1 MASTTSTSIGF
12 SNTMGIFDEFVARH
26 TLANT
31 WTERIKSMEAA
42 RLQPYADLL
51 VEKVWEEILV
61 EKENILA
68 ALLEKCKTATHQ
80 SQLEVPIWSFN
91 HVFGMHKLSYLSKL
105 LAKNR
110 GWHYTM
116 HTEDTRYEHMLYHPM
131 SLHPIMKLTD
141 FLDQLALRF
150 GLNFRVRLVENTIM
164 VDEDEQKFPRS
175 IITLMLQYFPK
186 GLPKHLANKQQE
198 FRMKNLNTVRTKL
211 DPDEVCVLWKG
222 YKPEDPLYN
231 PLKHF
236 VSREEEDDYFFS
248 GYDSE

>member
-1 MASTTSTSIGF
+1 MASIGL
-12 SNTMGIFDEFVARH
+12 SNTVGIFDEFVARH

-31 WTERIKSMEAA
+31 WTERIKSIEAA

-116 HTEDTRYEHMLYHPM
+116 HTEDTMYKHMLYYPT
-131 SLHPIMKLTD
+131 SLHHIVKLTD

-150 GLNFRVRLVENTIM
+150 GHNFRVRLLENNIM
-164 VDEDEQKFPRS
+164 VDEHEQKFTRTVV
-175 IITLMLQYFPK
+175 TLMLQYFPK
-186 GLPKHLANKQQE
+186 GLTKYQAKKQEE
-198 FRMKNLNTVRTKL
+198 FRIKSLNTTREKL
-211 DPDEVCVLWKG
+211 NPEEVCVIWKG

-231 PLKHF
+231 PLRHF
-236 VSREEEDDYFFS
+236 VTKEEEDDYFY